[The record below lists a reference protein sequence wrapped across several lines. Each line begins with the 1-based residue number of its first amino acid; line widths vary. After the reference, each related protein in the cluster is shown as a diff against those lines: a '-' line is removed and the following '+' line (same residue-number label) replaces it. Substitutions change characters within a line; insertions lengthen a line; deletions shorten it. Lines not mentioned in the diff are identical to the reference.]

1 MARESFI
8 CCDDDELLEIGTRS
22 SACRSTRLSDR
33 HPQQGNITRCIES
46 FFETPQSLNSNNRP
60 NDSTPSFSNV
70 LLRPDNVIAPESWKG
85 IWAEERKRD
94 WTSFNIARAKKLS
107 DEHHQVEM
115 YRDSPSLPQGR
126 IFLVYLVSCPTRTKG
141 LEWRCQMCFL
151 RQVLLLQ
158 ERLMELENRLWSLC
172 SVSANKRSSLFAY
185 AFKKSSEICDR
196 VLTFFLPPF
205 HRGVASRKIR
215 LCFNRG
221 EWLSHFIHT
230 DKLHSCLD
238 ILVSSAK
245 RGDLDS
251 IVWEASSRNTGFI
264 YCLSNANT

>member
-22 SACRSTRLSDR
+22 SACWSTRLSDR
-33 HPQQGNITRCIES
+33 HPQQGNITLCI
-46 FFETPQSLNSNNRP
+46 ETPQSLNSNNRP
-60 NDSTPSFSNV
+60 NDSIPSFCNV
-70 LLRPDNVIAPESWKG
+70 LLRPDNVIAPESTKI

-126 IFLVYLVSCPTRTKG
+126 ISLVYLVSCPTRTKG

-196 VLTFFLPPF
+196 VLTFFLPLSTE
-205 HRGVASRKIR
+205 ASRREKSV
-215 LCFNRG
+215 FASTG
-221 EWLSHFIHT
+221 EWKKICKF
-230 DKLHSCLD
+230 C
-238 ILVSSAK
+238 
-245 RGDLDS
+245 
-251 IVWEASSRNTGFI
+251 
-264 YCLSNANT
+264 